1 MVSSPIVS
9 VFFLLPASAGMA
21 ANRAACPSPGGQVRV
36 GLVVHPSA
44 LPDVVPGPRRA
55 PGGTVPPVPAD
66 WPNSA

>member
-9 VFFLLPASAGMA
+9 VFFPLPASAGTA
-21 ANRAACPSPGGQVRV
+21 ASRAACPSPGGQVRV